1 MRLSDAVGSAGL
13 SVYAEV
19 ALVIFFATF
28 VGIVI
33 WTFARRNKARYD
45 KMRGMPLENDEARA
59 GRGEQPPADE
69 ARGAGR

>member
-13 SVYAEV
+13 SVFAEV

-28 VGIVI
+28 VGIVV

-45 KMRGMPLENDEARA
+45 KMRGMPLDDDKARA
-59 GRGEQPPADE
+59 AQPEQPPAE
-69 ARGAGR
+69 ESRGAGR